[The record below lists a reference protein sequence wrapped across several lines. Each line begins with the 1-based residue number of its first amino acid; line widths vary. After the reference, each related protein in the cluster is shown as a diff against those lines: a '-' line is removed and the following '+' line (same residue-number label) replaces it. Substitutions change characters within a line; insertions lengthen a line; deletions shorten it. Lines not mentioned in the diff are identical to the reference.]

1 MMRRAQIRMDEATYA
16 LARQRASAEGI
27 SFAAF
32 VRKAVERQLAPE
44 SRVLPNRRQSTSPS
58 TKLPRVEDLTF
69 IGMGRSD
76 QGDLS
81 PVSERHDEA
90 LEEAFSDH

>member
-1 MMRRAQIRMDEATYA
+1 MRRAHIRMDEATYA
-16 LARQRASAEGI
+16 LAQQRASAEGI

-32 VRKAVERQLAPE
+32 VRKAVESQLAPE
-44 SRVLPNRRQSTSPS
+44 GRALPNQRQRSSSS
-58 TKLPRVEDLTF
+58 TKLPRVKDLTF

-76 QGDLS
+76 QSDFG
-81 PVSERHDEA
+81 PVSERHDEV

>member
-1 MMRRAQIRMDEATYA
+1 MRSAHIRLDEATYA

-44 SRVLPNRRQSTSPS
+44 NRQGKKQYPEPGYAKPVTI
-58 TKLPRVEDLTF
+58 EDLTF
-69 IGMGRSD
+69 IGMGRSE
-76 QGDLS
+76 QGELS
-81 PVSERHDEA
+81 PVSERHDEV

>member
-1 MMRRAQIRMDEATYA
+1 MDEATYA
-16 LARQRASAEGI
+16 LAQQRASAEGI

-44 SRVLPNRRQSTSPS
+44 IRDAMDRSGQSDTSMPAPTEEFS
-58 TKLPRVEDLTF
+58 F
-69 IGMGRSD
+69 IGIGRSD

-90 LEEAFSDH
+90 LEEAFSHQ

>member
-1 MMRRAQIRMDEATYA
+1 MMRRAHIRLDEATYA
-16 LARQRASAEGI
+16 LASQRASAEGI

-32 VRKAVERQLAPE
+32 VRRAVEQQLAPE
-44 SRVLPNRRQSTSPS
+44 GRQTTIQNSRPENSKPVTTEGFS
-58 TKLPRVEDLTF
+58 F

-76 QGDLS
+76 QGNLS

-90 LEEAFSDH
+90 LEEAFSHQ

>member
-1 MMRRAQIRMDEATYA
+1 MMRRAHIRLDEATYT

-32 VRKAVERQLAPE
+32 VRNAVERQLAPE
-44 SRVLPNRRQSTSPS
+44 NRQTTLQNPSPDNSTPVTTEGFS
-58 TKLPRVEDLTF
+58 F

-81 PVSERHDEA
+81 PVSERHDEV
-90 LEEAFSDH
+90 LEEAFGDH

>member
-16 LARQRASAEGI
+16 LARKKASAEGI

-32 VRKAVERQLAPE
+32 VRKAVERQLAPGDQKRSLLE
-44 SRVLPNRRQSTSPS
+44 
-58 TKLPRVEDLTF
+58 EFTF
-69 IGMGRSD
+69 IASGRSD
-76 QGDLS
+76 QSDFG
-81 PVSERHDEA
+81 PVSERHDEV

>member
-1 MMRRAQIRMDEATYA
+1 MMRRAQIRLDEATYA

-32 VRKAVERQLAPE
+32 VRKAVERQLVPE
-44 SRVLPNRRQSTSPS
+44 NRALPHRHQSTSPS
-58 TKLPRVEDLTF
+58 TKLPRVKDLTF
-69 IGMGRSD
+69 IGSGRSD
-76 QGDLS
+76 QSDFG
-81 PVSERHDEA
+81 PVSERHDEV

>member
-1 MMRRAQIRMDEATYA
+1 MRRAHIRLDEATYA

-32 VRKAVERQLAPE
+32 VRRAVEQQLAPE
-44 SRVLPNRRQSTSPS
+44 SRDATDQSIRPDNSKPAPIEKFS
-58 TKLPRVEDLTF
+58 F
-69 IGMGRSD
+69 IGIGRSD

-90 LEEAFSDH
+90 LEEAFSHQ